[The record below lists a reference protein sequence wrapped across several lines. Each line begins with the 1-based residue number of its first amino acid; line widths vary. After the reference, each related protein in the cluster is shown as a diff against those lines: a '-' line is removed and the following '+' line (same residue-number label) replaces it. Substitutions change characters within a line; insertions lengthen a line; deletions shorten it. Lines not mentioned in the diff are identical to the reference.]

1 MTTSKTS
8 PSADEA
14 SSSAD
19 EASVALVLR
28 ELSAMLQEVLGEYE
42 LGEDVEITADTT
54 FFGDLE
60 LESIDLVV
68 LAGHLEARYGSRV
81 NIAEFVAALEL
92 DEIIG
97 LTFGQL
103 VDYVIDC
110 RFETRSRT
118 PSTPCARSTQP

>member
-8 PSADEA
+8 PTPTSPNEA
-14 SSSAD
+14 SA
-19 EASVALVLR
+19 ALVLR
-28 ELSAMLQEVLGEYE
+28 ELSAMVREVLGEYE

-68 LAGHLEARYGSRV
+68 LAGHLEARYGSQV
-81 NIAEFVAALEL
+81 TIAEFIAALEL

-97 LTFGQL
+97 LTFGRL
-103 VDYVIDC
+103 VDYVVDC
-110 RFETRSRT
+110 LLKTRSRT
-118 PSTPCARSTQP
+118 PSAPHTGSTQP

>member
-1 MTTSKTS
+1 MKTSKASSST
-8 PSADEA
+8 DEA
-14 SSSAD
+14 SA
-19 EASVALVLR
+19 ALVLC
-28 ELSAMLQEVLGEYE
+28 ELSGMVREVLGEYE
-42 LGEDVEITADTT
+42 LGEDFEITADTT

-68 LAGHLEARYGSRV
+68 LAGHLEARYGSQV

-92 DEIIG
+92 DQIIG

-110 RFETRSRT
+110 RLEARSRT
-118 PSTPCARSTQP
+118 PSAPRARSTQP

>member
-1 MTTSKTS
+1 MNT
-8 PSADEA
+8 AEA
-14 SSSAD
+14 SSA
-19 EASVALVLR
+19 VLLGEFSGILR
-28 ELSAMLQEVLGEYE
+28 EVLGEYD

-68 LAGHLEARYGSRV
+68 LAGHVEARYGDGV
-81 NIAEFVAALEL
+81 NIAEFIATLEF

-97 LTFGQL
+97 LTVGRL

-110 RFETRSRT
+110 LCLTRGLE
-118 PSTPCARSTQP
+118 PSAPNTGTTRP